1 LAFSIAL
8 YISGAVIGNPA
19 EHNLESVMSIA
30 NASLNEELAFRERD
44 PGWNRMTLK
53 SLEQRLRQLGY
64 RLDRSGDCSS
74 VSRWMSGVRAGSS
87 YPCVSLRVVQAND
100 GLGFAHVDA
109 RRDDAFRELQRM
121 RLCTYVKGRNA
132 IYEI

>member
-1 LAFSIAL
+1 M
-8 YISGAVIGNPA
+8 
-19 EHNLESVMSIA
+19 SVA
-30 NASLNEELAFRERD
+30 NASLIEELSYRESE

-64 RLDRSGDCSS
+64 RLDRSGDCRS
-74 VSRWMSGVRAGSS
+74 VARWMSGARAGSS
-87 YPCVSLRVVQAND
+87 WPCVSLRVVQADN

-109 RRDDAFRELQRM
+109 RRDDAFKELQRM

-132 IYEI
+132 IFEL